1 MEISRAF
8 STISES
14 VAYFFRRPGI
24 GYYIPLYQREYSWDD
39 ENIEQLMDD
48 ICSGVRNLLDYP
60 DTLHFMG
67 TVILVTENDT
77 ESNIKPQDPRALPSR
92 IDNVIDGQQR
102 LSTITLL
109 ACCLYERIYEITN
122 KLLKKDEYEELK
134 EASETYLNTLVDFFS
149 IDLMRGKPKRKP
161 IIIRGAKDGWTLNG
175 EDNEH
180 YQSDVSSYIASF
192 IRAVD
197 NKGIDRK
204 TNFPEAK
211 KDSLVAD
218 NLKTIRTWLNKVENA
233 HKDSEDFPSA
243 LQILEKINQAD
254 LWSYQRL
261 ELVQSVQNN
270 DEKVCSLVQLFAFC
284 YFLLERCC
292 LTLIQPVSQVR
303 AFDMFQSL
311 NATGSPLTAL
321 ETFKPLVVNIADSEG
336 KGFQNSKFEDYFTKI
351 EGLTSSLSSAS
362 SKNQRTNEY
371 LNLFALAYDGNSKKL
386 SKQFSAQRKWLDQ
399 TFTECKQISDK
410 EEFIHRMSDTAI
422 YCSNLIYSNKK
433 DLPKALPQIDK
444 VPELYRQQ
452 AILSIIYLQDAGH
465 KMANTI
471 LSRFYALLIR
481 NEQNADKEFALACKA
496 VAAFFTLW
504 RSALTNT
511 GLDDVY
517 RNLLRS
523 KMSWK
528 QDNSGLTTEVLKT
541 ELIEE
546 LKKRK
551 IGTKDEWKK
560 KALQY
565 LKYNNAKQ
573 VCRFALFV
581 VAHDTIPDKTVPG
594 LMKIGRPG
602 SHSYLEP
609 SKWLASGFKSIE
621 HIAPQKSDTSTNWDA
636 ALYENGDYEHIGNL
650 TLLPTE
656 INSSAGNN
664 SWIQKWIYYQFLAE
678 KDNEK
683 LDNLKQ
689 EAKQKGFNLKD
700 TTLKLLKDTPQ
711 KSHIEPIVQLGA
723 TGKWD
728 KDFVEK
734 RTERICDILWERMY
748 EWLS

>member
-8 STISES
+8 STVSES

-48 ICSGVRNLLDYP
+48 ICSGVRDLLDSP

-67 TVILVTENDT
+67 TVILVTENDS
-77 ESNIKPQDPRALPSR
+77 ENNIKPQDPRALPSR

-102 LSTITLL
+102 LSTISLL
-109 ACCLYERIYEITN
+109 ACCLYQRIYEITA
-122 KLLKKDEYEELK
+122 KLPDKDEFEDLK
-134 EASETYLNTLVDFFS
+134 EASDTYLNMLMDFFS
-149 IDLMRGKPKRKP
+149 VDLMRGKPKRKP
-161 IIIRGAKDGWTLNG
+161 IIIRGSIDGWTLNG
-175 EDNEH
+175 DDNQH
-180 YQSDVSSYIASF
+180 YKSDISSFIANF

-197 NKGIDRK
+197 TKSKFTEPR
-204 TNFPEAK
+204 

-218 NLKTIRTWLNKVENA
+218 NLKAIKSWLNKVENA
-233 HKDSEDFPSA
+233 HQDSEDFPPA
-243 LQILEKINQAD
+243 WQILEKINQAD
-254 LWSYQRL
+254 LWSYQRPEL
-261 ELVQSVQNN
+261 VELVQERN
-270 DEKVCSLVQLFAFC
+270 EKVCSLVQLFAFC

-321 ETFKPLVVNIADSEG
+321 ETFKPLVVNVADSEG
-336 KGFQNSKFEDYFTKI
+336 QGFQNSKFEAYFTQVEK
-351 EGLTSSLSSAS
+351 LTSSLSSAS
-362 SKNQRTNEY
+362 SKNKRTNEY

-399 TFTECKQISDK
+399 TFTECKEISDK
-410 EEFIHRMSDTAI
+410 EEFIRRMGDTAT
-422 YCSNLIYSNKK
+422 YCSHLIYLNRRN
-433 DLPKALPQIDK
+433 LPKALPEIDK
-444 VPELYRQQ
+444 VPELDRQQ
-452 AILSIIYLQDAGH
+452 AILAIIYLQDAGH
-465 KMANTI
+465 KMANTV

-481 NEQNADKEFALACKA
+481 NEPNADKEFALACKA

-517 RNLLRS
+517 RNLLRN

-528 QDNSGLTTEVLKT
+528 QDNSGLTVEVLKT

-546 LKKRK
+546 LKKKK

-581 VAHDTIPDKTVPG
+581 VAHDTIPDPTAPG

-609 SKWLASGFKSIE
+609 NKWLADDFKSIE
-621 HIAPQKSDTSTNWDA
+621 HIAPQKSETSTNWDA

-650 TLLPTE
+650 TLLPIE

-664 SWIQKWIYYQFLAE
+664 SWIQKWIYYQYLAE
-678 KDNEK
+678 KDNQK

-700 TTLKLLKDTPQ
+700 STLKLLKDTSQ

>member
-8 STISES
+8 STVSES

-48 ICSGVRNLLDYP
+48 ICSGVRDLLDSP

-67 TVILVTENDT
+67 TVILVTENDS
-77 ESNIKPQDPRALPSR
+77 ENNIKPQDPRALPSR

-102 LSTITLL
+102 LSTISLL
-109 ACCLYERIYEITN
+109 ACSLYQRIYEITT
-122 KLLKKDEYEELK
+122 KLPDKDEFEDLK
-134 EASETYLNTLVDFFS
+134 EASDTYLNMLMDFFS
-149 IDLMRGKPKRKP
+149 VDLMRGKPKRKP
-161 IIIRGAKDGWTLNG
+161 IIIRGSIDGWTLNG
-175 EDNEH
+175 DDNQH
-180 YQSDVSSYIASF
+180 YKSDISSFIANF

-197 NKGIDRK
+197 TKSKFTEPR
-204 TNFPEAK
+204 

-218 NLKTIRTWLNKVENA
+218 NLKAIKSWLNKVENA
-233 HKDSEDFPSA
+233 HQDSEDFPPA
-243 LQILEKINQAD
+243 WQILEKINQAD
-254 LWSYQRL
+254 LWSYQRPEL
-261 ELVQSVQNN
+261 VELVQERN
-270 DEKVCSLVQLFAFC
+270 EKVCSLVQLFAFC

-321 ETFKPLVVNIADSEG
+321 ETFKPLVVNVADSEG
-336 KGFQNSKFEDYFTKI
+336 QGFQNSKFEAYFTQVEK
-351 EGLTSSLSSAS
+351 LTSSLSSAS
-362 SKNQRTNEY
+362 SKNKRTNEY

-399 TFTECKQISDK
+399 TFTECKEISDK
-410 EEFIHRMSDTAI
+410 EEFIRRMGDTAT
-422 YCSNLIYSNKK
+422 YCSNLIYLNRRN
-433 DLPKALPQIDK
+433 LPKALPEIDK
-444 VPELYRQQ
+444 VPELDRQQ

-465 KMANTI
+465 KMANTV

-481 NEQNADKEFALACKA
+481 NEPNADKEFTLACKA

-517 RNLLRS
+517 RNLLRN

-528 QDNSGLTTEVLKT
+528 QDNSGLTVEALKT

-546 LKKRK
+546 LKKKK

-581 VAHDTIPDKTVPG
+581 VAHDTIPDPTAPG

-609 SKWLASGFKSIE
+609 NKWLADDFKSIE
-621 HIAPQKSDTSTNWDA
+621 HIAPQKSETSANWDA

-650 TLLPTE
+650 TLLPIE

-664 SWIQKWIYYQFLAE
+664 SWIQKWIYYQYLAE
-678 KDNEK
+678 KDNQK

-700 TTLKLLKDTPQ
+700 STLKLLKDTSQ

-728 KDFVEK
+728 KDFIEK

>member
-8 STISES
+8 STVSES

-48 ICSGVRNLLDYP
+48 ICSGVRDLLDSP

-67 TVILVTENDT
+67 TVILVTENDS
-77 ESNIKPQDPRALPSR
+77 ENNIKPQDPRALPSR

-102 LSTITLL
+102 LSTISLL
-109 ACCLYERIYEITN
+109 ACCLYQRIYEITA
-122 KLLKKDEYEELK
+122 KLPDKDEFEDLK
-134 EASETYLNTLVDFFS
+134 EASDTYLNMLMDFFS
-149 IDLMRGKPKRKP
+149 VDLMRGKPKRKP
-161 IIIRGAKDGWTLNG
+161 IIIRGSIDGWTLNG
-175 EDNEH
+175 DDNQH
-180 YQSDVSSYIASF
+180 YKSDISSFIANF

-197 NKGIDRK
+197 TKSKFTEPR
-204 TNFPEAK
+204 

-218 NLKTIRTWLNKVENA
+218 NLKAIKSWLNKVENA
-233 HKDSEDFPSA
+233 HQDSEDFPPA
-243 LQILEKINQAD
+243 WQILEKINQAD
-254 LWSYQRL
+254 LWSYQRPEL
-261 ELVQSVQNN
+261 VELVQERN
-270 DEKVCSLVQLFAFC
+270 EKVCSLVQLFAFC

-321 ETFKPLVVNIADSEG
+321 ETFKPLVVNVADSEG
-336 KGFQNSKFEDYFTKI
+336 QGFQNSKFEAYFTQVEK
-351 EGLTSSLSSAS
+351 LTSSLSSAS
-362 SKNQRTNEY
+362 SKNKRTNEY

-399 TFTECKQISDK
+399 TFTECKEISDK
-410 EEFIHRMSDTAI
+410 EEFIRRMGDTAT
-422 YCSNLIYSNKK
+422 YCSNLIYLNRRN
-433 DLPKALPQIDK
+433 LPKALPEIDK
-444 VPELYRQQ
+444 VSELDRQQ

-465 KMANTI
+465 KMANTV

-481 NEQNADKEFALACKA
+481 NEPNADKEFTLACKA

-517 RNLLRS
+517 RNLLRN

-528 QDNSGLTTEVLKT
+528 QDNSGLTVEALKT

-546 LKKRK
+546 LKKKK

-581 VAHDTIPDKTVPG
+581 VAHDTIPDPIAPG
-594 LMKIGRPG
+594 LMKISRPG

-609 SKWLASGFKSIE
+609 NKWLADDFKSIE
-621 HIAPQKSDTSTNWDA
+621 HIAPQKSETSANWDA

-650 TLLPTE
+650 TLLPIE

-664 SWIQKWIYYQFLAE
+664 SWIKKWIYYQYLAE
-678 KDNEK
+678 KDNQK

-700 TTLKLLKDTPQ
+700 STLKLLKDTSQ

-728 KDFVEK
+728 KDFVEN

>member
-8 STISES
+8 STVSES

-48 ICSGVRNLLDYP
+48 ICSGVRDLLDSP

-67 TVILVTENDT
+67 TVILVTENDS
-77 ESNIKPQDPRALPSR
+77 ENNIKPQDPRALPSR

-102 LSTITLL
+102 LSTISLL
-109 ACCLYERIYEITN
+109 ACSLYQRIYEITT
-122 KLLKKDEYEELK
+122 KLPDKDEFEDLK
-134 EASETYLNTLVDFFS
+134 EASDTYLNMLMDFFS
-149 IDLMRGKPKRKP
+149 VDLMRGKPKRKP
-161 IIIRGAKDGWTLNG
+161 IIIRGSIDGWTLNG
-175 EDNEH
+175 DDNQH
-180 YQSDVSSYIASF
+180 YKSDISSFIANF

-197 NKGIDRK
+197 TKSKFTEPR
-204 TNFPEAK
+204 

-218 NLKTIRTWLNKVENA
+218 NLKAIKSWLNKVENA
-233 HKDSEDFPSA
+233 HQDSEDFPPA
-243 LQILEKINQAD
+243 WQILEKINQAD
-254 LWSYQRL
+254 LWSYQRPEL
-261 ELVQSVQNN
+261 VELVQERN
-270 DEKVCSLVQLFAFC
+270 EKVCSLVQLFAFC

-321 ETFKPLVVNIADSEG
+321 ETFKPLVVNVADSEG
-336 KGFQNSKFEDYFTKI
+336 QGFQNSKFEAYFTQVEK
-351 EGLTSSLSSAS
+351 LTSSLSSAS
-362 SKNQRTNEY
+362 SKNKRTNEY

-399 TFTECKQISDK
+399 TFTECKEISDK
-410 EEFIHRMSDTAI
+410 EEFIRRMGDTAT
-422 YCSNLIYSNKK
+422 YCSNLIYLNRRN
-433 DLPKALPQIDK
+433 LPKALPEIDK
-444 VPELYRQQ
+444 VPELDRQQ

-465 KMANTI
+465 KMANTV

-481 NEQNADKEFALACKA
+481 NEPNADKEFTLACKA

-517 RNLLRS
+517 RNLLRN

-528 QDNSGLTTEVLKT
+528 QDNSGLTVEALKT

-546 LKKRK
+546 LKKKK

-581 VAHDTIPDKTVPG
+581 VAHDTIPDPTAPG
-594 LMKIGRPG
+594 LMKIGRLG

-609 SKWLASGFKSIE
+609 NKWLADDFNSIE
-621 HIAPQKSDTSTNWDA
+621 HIAPQKSETSANWDA

-650 TLLPTE
+650 TLLPIE

-664 SWIQKWIYYQFLAE
+664 SWIQKWIYYQYLAE
-678 KDNEK
+678 KDNQK

-700 TTLKLLKDTPQ
+700 STLKLLKDTSQ

-728 KDFVEK
+728 KDFIEK

>member
-8 STISES
+8 STVSES

-48 ICSGVRNLLDYP
+48 ICSGVRDLLDSP

-67 TVILVTENDT
+67 TVILVTENDS
-77 ESNIKPQDPRALPSR
+77 ENNIKPQDPRALPSR

-102 LSTITLL
+102 LSTISLL
-109 ACCLYERIYEITN
+109 ACCLYQRIYEIAA
-122 KLLKKDEYEELK
+122 KLPDKDEFEDLK
-134 EASETYLNTLVDFFS
+134 EASDTYLNMLMDFFS
-149 IDLMRGKPKRKP
+149 VDLMRGKPKRKP
-161 IIIRGAKDGWTLNG
+161 IIIRGSIDGWTLNG
-175 EDNEH
+175 DDNQH
-180 YQSDVSSYIASF
+180 YKSDISSFIANF

-197 NKGIDRK
+197 TKSKFTEPR
-204 TNFPEAK
+204 

-218 NLKTIRTWLNKVENA
+218 NLKAIKLWLNKVENA
-233 HKDSEDFPSA
+233 HQDSEDFPPA
-243 LQILEKINQAD
+243 WQILEKINQAD
-254 LWSYQRL
+254 LWSYQRPEL
-261 ELVQSVQNN
+261 VELVQERN
-270 DEKVCSLVQLFAFC
+270 EKVCSLVQLFAFC

-321 ETFKPLVVNIADSEG
+321 ETFKPLVVNVADSEG
-336 KGFQNSKFEDYFTKI
+336 QGFQNSKFEAYFTQVEK
-351 EGLTSSLSSAS
+351 LTSSLSSAS
-362 SKNQRTNEY
+362 SKNKRTNEY

-386 SKQFSAQRKWLDQ
+386 SKQFSSQRKWLDQ
-399 TFTECKQISDK
+399 TFTECKEISDK
-410 EEFIHRMSDTAI
+410 EEFIRRMGDTAT
-422 YCSNLIYSNKK
+422 YCSNLIYLNRRN
-433 DLPKALPQIDK
+433 LPKSLPEIDK
-444 VPELYRQQ
+444 VPELDRQQ

-465 KMANTI
+465 KMANTV

-481 NEQNADKEFALACKA
+481 NEPNADKEFALACKA

-517 RNLLRS
+517 RNLLRN

-528 QDNSGLTTEVLKT
+528 QDNSGLTVEALKT

-546 LKKRK
+546 LKKKK

-581 VAHDTIPDKTVPG
+581 VAHDTIPDPIAPG

-609 SKWLASGFKSIE
+609 SKWLADDFKSIE
-621 HIAPQKSDTSTNWDA
+621 HIAPQKSETSTNWDV

-664 SWIQKWIYYQFLAE
+664 SWIQKWIYYQYLAE

-700 TTLKLLKDTPQ
+700 STLKLLKDTSQ
-711 KSHIEPIVQLGA
+711 KSHIEPIVQLGVA
-723 TGKWD
+723 NCKH
-728 KDFVEK
+728 K
-734 RTERICDILWERMY
+734 RFKLQTRQF
-748 EWLS
+748 